1 MDKIICIAGPTA
13 SGKTDLSV
21 ALAEA
26 LDGEIVSCDSMQLY
40 RGMDVGTAK
49 PTEAERRGIVHHLLD
64 VADPAEPFSVGR
76 YVAMADPI
84 LQDVLRR
91 GKTAIV
97 VGGTGLYMD
106 ALMRGQS
113 FAPCPATGA
122 REALEQRAD
131 REGTEALLAEL
142 RTVDPETAAR
152 LHPAD
157 RKRILRALEIYYET
171 GETMTEHDR
180 KTRLLPPRYSPRWL
194 GLWYSDRSQLYGR
207 IDRRVDLM
215 LENGLLDEVRRLL
228 DDGVPPTATAMQ
240 AIGYKEFAAALRGEC
255 TVEEAADAVKQ
266 GSRRYAKRQMTWFR
280 RNPDIFWIDRTAFPK
295 NDEVFLQ
302 ARQQLGDFDSRP

>member
-240 AIGYKEFAAALRGEC
+240 AIGYKEFLMEKQGELSH
-255 TVEEAADAVKQ
+255 TEAVELVKQ
-266 GSRRYAKRQMTWFR
+266 RSRNYAKRQLTWFR
-280 RNPDIFWIDRTAFPK
+280 RNREIHWLIRGQQDNSDTIFSA
-295 NDEVFLQ
+295 
-302 ARQQLGDFDSRP
+302 ARQAVRKFAPDA